1 MPIQLDD
8 YLENTWANKKKL
20 QDKLKLTI
28 LAAGL
33 GKRMD
38 PLTLHHL
45 PKPMFPL
52 GGTVPLIETWV
63 RKSVEAGITNIS
75 MNLCVLKDTIKNYF
89 GNGIIF
95 GADINYVEEDI
106 PTGTLGGICKQVMG
120 SNSKSVLPNEN
131 MPEIEEFKGSTV
143 IAPSGD
149 IITNLS
155 SELLEQMYEIHKQ
168 KGAAFTLML
177 SPVPW
182 ERLAE
187 FGTVELASTEKLNSL
202 LSGSGKIVNFIE
214 KDAKSPSNLNN
225 ASLYIIEKDLIKAL
239 DSLRTE
245 ANNEIDEP
253 FYDFGKHVFPAM
265 LNKLKY
271 ISLPKDYL
279 LWGVVYDGLWF
290 DVGRKRDYLNVN
302 KSIFNKQIN
311 IDLPYQ
317 KLPWGYLGSNVVV
330 NFSEITITPP
340 VVVGND
346 CIIERG
352 AKLGPYAIIGD
363 DWTIERD
370 VEICNSVLWKRY
382 DYFNE
387 NGNRIPA
394 RERKL
399 VDRHEVRRGTII
411 NNCIIV
417 GGTIQSDL
425 RETTVDIL
433 ENGELKFVHIDWVP
447 EGPRT

>member
-52 GGTVPLIETWV
+52 GGIVPLIETWV
-63 RKSVEAGITNIS
+63 RKSVGAGITNIS
-75 MNLCVLKDTIKNYF
+75 MNLCVLKDTIKDYF

-95 GADINYVEEDI
+95 GAEINYVEEDV
-106 PTGTLGGICKQVMG
+106 PTGTLGGICKQVLG
-120 SNSKSVLPNEN
+120 SNSKTVLSNEIT
-131 MPEIEEFKGSTV
+131 PKIDEFKGSTV

-155 SELLEQMYEIHKQ
+155 SELLEQMYDIHKQ
-168 KGAAFTLML
+168 KGAAFTLLL

-182 ERLAE
+182 ERLGE
-187 FGTVELASTEKLNSL
+187 FGTVELASIDKLNGS

-214 KDAKSPSNLNN
+214 KDPKSPSNLNN
-225 ASLYIIEKDLIKAL
+225 ASLYIIEKDLLKAL

-245 ANNEIDEP
+245 ANSNIEEP

-271 ISLPKDYL
+271 ISLPKDCL
-279 LWGVVYDGLWF
+279 LYGVVYDGLWF

-302 KSIFNKQIN
+302 KSIFNKKIN

-330 NFSEITITPP
+330 NFSEITIIPP
-340 VVVGND
+340 VVIGND

-363 DWTIERD
+363 DWTIEKD
-370 VEICNSVLWKRY
+370 VTIRNSVLWKRY
-382 DYFNE
+382 DYFSDK
-387 NGNRIPA
+387 GNKIPA

-425 RETTVDIL
+425 HETTVDIL

-447 EGPRT
+447 EGPRV